1 MGKHHD
7 KILERLEQRK
17 AANKDTTE
25 LENAIQ
31 NRRDFIAEMRK
42 PNPDPEKLAELDAF
56 KLSLEKILQLID
68 ANPEYGT
75 KFDTL
80 KNQLDNRSKR
90 YESLKIEDPDLAY
103 TYSNITYPNLEAKI
117 KVAETQSKEA
127 NAKIHTKVVEKIKL
141 VQVNVANNKQAIN
154 THKEVIDSECKLND
168 KAIEVYN
175 SSVKNGAK

>member
-1 MGKHHD
+1 MW
-7 KILERLEQRK
+7 ILSFIPDSWIQLAVHVIFGLGVLGLFVTWLFGHILRHFTTVLPYVK
-17 AANKDTTE
+17 AIRWISIVLFVGGLYFE
-25 LENAIQ
+25 GGIGVE
-31 NRRDFIAEMRK
+31 AEWRAK
-42 PNPDPEKLAELDAF
+42 VA
-56 KLSLEKILQLID
+56 
-68 ANPEYGT
+68 
-75 KFDTL
+75 
-80 KNQLDNRSKR
+80 
-90 YESLKIEDPDLAY
+90 
-103 TYSNITYPNLEAKI
+103 NLEAKI